1 MDETK
6 DVTLEEKK
14 KQAYQAGVAV
24 FILLAVFSI
33 GEFWIGYFASAWWV
47 PLLGIAALKAFL
59 VIRDYMHIGR
69 LFSSEE
75 EVH

>member
-1 MDETK
+1 MDENK
-6 DVTLEEKK
+6 DAVVDEKK
-14 KQAYQAGVAV
+14 KQAYQAGLAV
-24 FILLAVFSI
+24 FVLLIVFSI
-33 GEFWIGYFASAWWV
+33 GEFGMGYFASAWWV

-75 EVH
+75 EV